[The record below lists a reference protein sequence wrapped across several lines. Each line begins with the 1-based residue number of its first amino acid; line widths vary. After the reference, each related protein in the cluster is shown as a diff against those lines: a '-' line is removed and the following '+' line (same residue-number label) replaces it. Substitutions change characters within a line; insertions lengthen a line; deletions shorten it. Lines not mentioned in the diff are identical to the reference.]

1 MVLMNV
7 YNCDIKPYHMRQIK
21 YIKSEKKNHFKN
33 ISMDNI
39 YNLTDDQMAKILSGT
54 PAEQVIKESNS
65 LSKNDKSLDR

>member
-33 ISMDNI
+33 ITQDNI
-39 YNLTDDQMAKILSGT
+39 YNLTDDEIAKISSGT
-54 PAEQVIKESNS
+54 SLDQLTRKSNS
-65 LSKNDKSLDR
+65 SSKKDKSSDR

>member
-21 YIKSEKKNHFKN
+21 YIKSEKKNCFKN

-65 LSKNDKSLDR
+65 LSKNDKSSDK

>member
-1 MVLMNV
+1 MKN
-7 YNCDIKPYHMRQIK
+7 
-21 YIKSEKKNHFKN
+21 IKSEKKNYFKN

-65 LSKNDKSLDR
+65 SSKNDKSSDK